1 MDVSA
6 LIAQAQANP
15 PVMFL
20 AGVLLAALLITLLN
34 VLKASLGGGK
44 SSGGK
49 VFLDATKFQPLP
61 LTKVDRISHNT
72 LRLRFDLPDPQMR
85 LGLPIG
91 QHITFLARDNEGK
104 DVYRPY
110 TPVTDDDTRGSV
122 EFVIKVYPQGKMS
135 QVVGAMK
142 MGDTMQMK
150 GPRGRFA
157 YKRNQWR
164 EIGEGEERS
173 RGAGREDDGVPG
185 RNEKK
190 LTPPKPTP
198 TTPPPTKQA
207 CSPVAQASPRCTK
220 LQWLCSKTPKTAP
233 SCRSCTAP

>member
-1 MDVSA
+1 MPSIDAAA
-6 LIAQAQANP
+6 LIAQAQAHP

-20 AGVLLAALLITLLN
+20 AGVLMAALLIALLN
-34 VLKASLGGGK
+34 LLRGGG
-44 SSGGK
+44 SSK

-72 LRLRFDLPDPQMR
+72 LRLRFDLPEPSMR

-91 QHITFLARDNEGK
+91 QHITFLARDAEGK

-110 TPVTDDDTRGSV
+110 TPVTDDGATRGHV

-135 QVVGAMK
+135 QVVQGMRV
-142 MGDTMQMK
+142 GDTMQMK

-164 EIGEGEERS
+164 EIGEKERERERE
-173 RGAGREDDGVPG
+173 RGGGGMDFSGGVARHG
-185 RNEKK
+185 QKEKN
-190 LTPPKPTP
+190 LASDNRPT
-198 TTPPPTKQA
+198 
-207 CSPVAQASPRCTK
+207 
-220 LQWLCSKTPKTAP
+220 
-233 SCRSCTAP
+233 